1 MGSAVSRQGFF
12 HCFITIQLLFE
23 RVDRIPIIKP
33 PAMPAFR
40 LQWML
45 PARTDAIPRTLILVT
60 GSPSHEIPDPSQYF
74 FVSSCYDWCGSLR
87 AETGTASASLRARL
101 CPVEPVWED
110 RSRGI
115 APQ

>member
-1 MGSAVSRQGFF
+1 MGSAVSRQGCF
-12 HCFITIQLLFE
+12 HCFITIQLLYE

-60 GSPSHEIPDPSQYF
+60 GSPRHEIPDPSQYGCGA
-74 FVSSCYDWCGSLR
+74 SYHDWCGPLR
-87 AETGTASASLRARL
+87 DETGTASASLLARL
-101 CPVEPVWED
+101 
-110 RSRGI
+110 
-115 APQ
+115 